1 LVLERADETSS
12 LVASLASAVMLI
24 EDRIDAT
31 TTNGVHWG
39 TQSALS
45 TALSHFPELGT
56 DLELIGSRRNVDLTE
71 DQVDALST

>member
-1 LVLERADETSS
+1 
-12 LVASLASAVMLI
+12 VASLASAVVLI
-24 EDRIDAT
+24 EDRIDAM

-45 TALSHFPELGT
+45 TTLSHFPELGT